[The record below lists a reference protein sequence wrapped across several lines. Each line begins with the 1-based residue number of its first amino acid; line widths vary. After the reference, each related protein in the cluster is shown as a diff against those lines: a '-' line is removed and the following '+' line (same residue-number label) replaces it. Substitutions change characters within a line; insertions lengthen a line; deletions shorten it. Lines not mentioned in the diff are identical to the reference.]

1 MNLPHP
7 ADLVPHTGE
16 ALLLESIESADA
28 ACLVASL
35 TVRPNSPYSLG
46 NGALASWSGPELMA
60 QAVSAFAT
68 LRAGHPWLPKPGLLL
83 GLRTY
88 DGMVAE
94 FPPGMKLS
102 VEVRESTRDAEGRGV
117 FDCAIRANA
126 TVLASGTLTV
136 FQPDNA
142 WEILREQ
149 LE

>member
-1 MNLPHP
+1 MNFPYP

-16 ALLLESIESADA
+16 ALLLESIEWADA

-46 NGALASWSGPELMA
+46 NGALAGWSGPELMA

-68 LRAGHPWLPKPGLLL
+68 LHAGRPWLPKPGLLL

-88 DGMVAE
+88 DSDTAE
-94 FPPGMKLS
+94 FPAGLKLS
-102 VEVRESTRDAEGRGV
+102 VEARESTRDAEGRGV
-117 FDCAIRANA
+117 FDCSIRMDDKL
-126 TVLASGTLTV
+126 LASGTLTV